1 METLTST
8 FKVGLVIPILNNF
21 DQAID
26 LIYSAKTKKHELKVY
41 IQPQYRYQLPLAQ
54 AWNNGMKQ
62 AITDG
67 CDYIIIANDDTL
79 FAPWSV
85 DAWVDAMDKE
95 SENIVLTAP
104 LHVADT
110 FDDPFEIV
118 FSDKDTEYKYVEK
131 ELFSMVMVR
140 ANFYEEC
147 GWFDENFDPCWWED
161 NDMHYRIALLG
172 FNIKKYEVPYIHL
185 GNQTTKKLT
194 KPINSVK
201 SGEYYLKK
209 WGSQNRNLIER
220 YKTPYND
227 STLTPKDWTK

>member
-1 METLTST
+1 MGNSP

-21 DQAID
+21 DQAVD
-26 LIYSAKTKKHELKVY
+26 LIYSAKTKENELKVY
-41 IQPQYRYQLPLAQ
+41 IQPQYRYQLPLSQ

-62 AITDG
+62 AIMDG

-79 FAPWSV
+79 FAPWSI
-85 DAWVDAMDKE
+85 DAWVSSMSKE
-95 SENIVLTAP
+95 SDNIVLTAP
-104 LHVADT
+104 LHVGDT
-110 FDDPFEIV
+110 FDEPFEIV
-118 FSDKDTEYKYVEK
+118 FSDEDTEYKYVEK

-140 ANFYEEC
+140 ADFWEKC

-161 NDMHYRIALLG
+161 NDMHYRITLLG
-172 FNIKKYEVPYIHL
+172 FNIKKYEIPYIHL

-194 KPINSVK
+194 KPINSIK

-227 STLTPKDWTK
+227 STLTPKDWIK